1 MTDDVLTRRRPPRLA
16 LRRLEPPRVDGRTAA
31 VLSEGFF
38 RSLSRLGRLHPAS
51 RPARHNVEVFENIEY
66 LPGGGVEHRLDIYRP
81 TEPVRDRSL
90 PLPVVLYVHGG
101 GFCTLSK
108 DTHWLMGLMF
118 ARFGYLVCNISYRL
132 APRHPF
138 PAALADTCAAFEWVV
153 RHAPAYG
160 GDVTRL
166 VLAGESAG
174 ANLVT
179 ALTLATCFER
189 PEPWAARVHG
199 TGITPA
205 VTVPF
210 CGLLEVSNP
219 ERFARRRSMPPWVS
233 SLIHMVSDAYLGGA
247 TEHEPGFFDLANP
260 LTTLERA
267 HERGHEPDRP
277 LPPFFVPVGTRD
289 PLLDDTRR
297 LGRVLRR
304 MGVACQD
311 AYYPGEV
318 HAFQALVWRKQA
330 RKAWSDTFQF
340 LDRHL
345 PRP

>member
-1 MTDDVLTRRRPPRLA
+1 MRDDVLTRRWSPRLA
-16 LRRLEPPRVDGRTAA
+16 LRRSERPRGDGRTAA

-38 RSLSRLGRLHPAS
+38 RGLARLGRLHPAS

-66 LPGGGVEHRLDIYRP
+66 LAGGGVEHRLDIYRP
-81 TEPVRDRSL
+81 TERSGRSA

-101 GFCTLSK
+101 GFCALSK

-118 ARFGYLVCNISYRL
+118 ARSGYLVCNISYRL

-153 RHAPAYG
+153 RHAPDHG
-160 GDVTRL
+160 GDLGRL

-189 PEPWAARVHG
+189 PEPWATRVYD

-233 SLIHMVSDAYLGGA
+233 DLIHAVSNAYLRGA
-247 TEHEPGFFDLANP
+247 TEPWAGFFDLANP

-267 HERGHEPDRP
+267 HERGQAPDRP

-304 MGVACQD
+304 MDVMCED
-311 AYYPGEV
+311 AYYPGEI

-330 RKAWSDTFQF
+330 RKVWRDTLGF